1 MICALKKEY
10 RENKK
15 EKCKTILM
23 QIYLSP
29 ELAPRELKV
38 LERVTKYSAKK

>member
-1 MICALKKEY
+1 MICALKKDY
-10 RENKK
+10 RKNKK
-15 EKCKTILM
+15 EKFRIMLM

-38 LERVTKYSAKK
+38 LERVTKHSAKK

>member
-1 MICALKKEY
+1 
-10 RENKK
+10 
-15 EKCKTILM
+15 M

-38 LERVTKYSAKK
+38 LERVNIQLKNEHCL